1 MFIIVTSTA
10 DYEDKNIVVSAA
22 YTESTNKSTF
32 NIIAGWNSNLYNA
45 YPYIITI
52 GI

>member
-22 YTESTNKSTF
+22 SSTNKSSF